1 MQQEG
6 GFWRKCFKE
15 NKQGGV
21 FIRHQ
26 VCGVSLRS
34 TSKKSENSDPS
45 KVSRVCIFKGNTH
58 NVSQKIRRHLY
69 CYLEE
74 VLDIISQSVRFN
86 SEQSGIFHMGTREK
100 NTEQSRYFRKIE
112 PLIFNYI
119 RINNCFWA
127 SLIISFLYTV
137 KNSIQIWVILNF
149 MTLSLNSKVLCYTFW
164 LLNSIRCDCHS
175 YFPTGAGNFTEGIQ
189 WRIIMWFALTV
200 LLQDNL

>member
-74 VLDIISQSVRFN
+74 ERATPSSVPAWETPRTGEMGGLQSMGSQRVGHDWSDLACMHACFGEGTGNPLQYSCTVRWSV
-86 SEQSGIFHMGTREK
+86 HA
-100 NTEQSRYFRKIE
+100 QSRDQCMR
-112 PLIFNYI
+112 
-119 RINNCFWA
+119 A
-127 SLIISFLYTV
+127 T
-137 KNSIQIWVILNF
+137 
-149 MTLSLNSKVLCYTFW
+149 
-164 LLNSIRCDCHS
+164 
-175 YFPTGAGNFTEGIQ
+175 
-189 WRIIMWFALTV
+189 
-200 LLQDNL
+200 